1 MLYCRALRK
10 RSIVVCVAQLLIKS
24 TESTRG
30 HTYARKIAKKVSATE
45 LFYDL
50 VFAYAVSQITEIFEP
65 LRHHAVTWITVLLYI
80 TVFIS
85 FIGSWNIQNI
95 YFNRF
100 GEHNLKD
107 IISMTV
113 LQMRLLLLWD
123 ITQPLNLSKTLSSFP
138 LN

>member
-1 MLYCRALRK
+1 MQAILNK
-10 RSIVVCVAQLLIKS
+10 RVS
-24 TESTRG
+24 
-30 HTYARKIAKKVSATE
+30 KIA

-50 VFAYAVSQITEIFEP
+50 VFVYAVSQITEIFEP

-85 FIGSWNIQNI
+85 FIGSWTIQNI

-123 ITQPLNLSKTLSSFP
+123 ITQPLNLLKTLSSFP